1 VSSGGEDRE
10 GSVNPLQGED
20 VSQERPRGSR
30 GPAVRDKSTFEYPES
45 LTNPR
50 RIQPEEDPRTT
61 EGVELPVHPGGVRV
75 VNNPESGGRNHPRR
89 ETISEC
95 STCEVC
101 VKLRVDD
108 TLKSVLSVTQE
119 VMSGH

>member
-1 VSSGGEDRE
+1 VW
-10 GSVNPLQGED
+10 
-20 VSQERPRGSR
+20 
-30 GPAVRDKSTFEYPES
+30 DKSAFQYPES

-61 EGVELPVHPGGVRV
+61 KGVELPVHPGEVRV
-75 VNNPESGGRNHPRR
+75 SNNPESGGRNHSRR
-89 ETISEC
+89 ETIIEC
-95 STCEVC
+95 STCEVR
-101 VKLRVDD
+101 VRLGVDD